1 VKLIST
7 NKRSSTV
14 DLKIGILKGMPLDKG
29 LYVPKLIPTVSNK
42 FLKNLSKLS
51 FLEISVEI
59 SKLFFDKKT

>member
-1 VKLIST
+1 
-7 NKRSSTV
+7 
-14 DLKIGILKGMPLDKG
+14 MPLDKG